1 MKGIILAG
9 GTGSRLSPITK
20 VVSKQLLPVY
30 DKPMIYYPLS
40 ILMLAGI
47 NDILIICNR
56 RDLLSFQEL
65 FGNGS
70 DLGLSITYEVQKK
83 PEGISQ
89 AFIIGEDFINED
101 PVCLILGDNI
111 FYGDGLPSLLKDT
124 IDNLQIS
131 DESSIFAYKV
141 SNPSDYGVVS
151 FDVKGK
157 VLSIEEKPKNPK
169 SKFAAV
175 GLYFYPGDV
184 SSKAKSLTKS
194 QRGEYEI
201 TDLNKSYRSENRLN
215 VQLLGR
221 GTAWLD
227 TGTHETLIAANN
239 FVSTI
244 ESRQGLKIACPE
256 EISFRNGWISKKNLL
271 KLADQVGNSQY
282 ADYLRGIVDE

>member
-47 NDILIICNR
+47 KEILIICNG
-56 RDLLSFQEL
+56 RDLSSFQEL

-70 DLGLSITYEVQKK
+70 DLGLSISYEVQIK
-83 PEGISQ
+83 PEGITQ
-89 AFIIGEDFINED
+89 AFIIGEDFIDED

-124 IDNLQIS
+124 INYLKVS

-141 SNPSDYGVVS
+141 SNPWDYGVVS
-151 FDVKGK
+151 FDNKGK
-157 VLSIEEKPKNPK
+157 VLSIEEKPKKPK
-169 SKFAAV
+169 TDFAAV

-184 SSKAKSLTKS
+184 SYKAKNIRKS
-194 QRGEYEI
+194 RRGEYEI
-201 TDLNKSYRSENRLN
+201 TDLNRSYMAENRLN

-221 GTAWLD
+221 GVAWLD

-256 EISFRNGWISKKNLL
+256 EISYRNGWISKNNLL
-271 KLADQVGNSQY
+271 KLVGQMGNSQY
-282 ADYLRGIVDE
+282 GSYLKGIASE

>member
-1 MKGIILAG
+1 
-9 GTGSRLSPITK
+9 
-20 VVSKQLLPVY
+20 
-30 DKPMIYYPLS
+30 IYYPLS

-151 FDVKGK
+151 FDV
-157 VLSIEEKPKNPK
+157 
-169 SKFAAV
+169 
-175 GLYFYPGDV
+175 
-184 SSKAKSLTKS
+184 
-194 QRGEYEI
+194 
-201 TDLNKSYRSENRLN
+201 
-215 VQLLGR
+215 
-221 GTAWLD
+221 
-227 TGTHETLIAANN
+227 
-239 FVSTI
+239 
-244 ESRQGLKIACPE
+244 
-256 EISFRNGWISKKNLL
+256 
-271 KLADQVGNSQY
+271 
-282 ADYLRGIVDE
+282 

>member
-47 NDILIICNR
+47 NEILIICNR

-169 SKFAAV
+169 SKFDAV

-201 TDLNKSYRSENRLN
+201 TDLNKSYMSENRLN

-271 KLADQVGNSQY
+271 KLADQVGYSQY
-282 ADYLRGIVDE
+282 GDYLRGIVDE

>member
-1 MKGIILAG
+1 KC
-9 GTGSRLSPITK
+9 GTSLSP
-20 VVSKQLLPVY
+20 V
-30 DKPMIYYPLS
+30 
-40 ILMLAGI
+40 
-47 NDILIICNR
+47 
-56 RDLLSFQEL
+56 EL
-65 FGNGS
+65 
-70 DLGLSITYEVQKK
+70 
-83 PEGISQ
+83 
-89 AFIIGEDFINED
+89 
-101 PVCLILGDNI
+101 
-111 FYGDGLPSLLKDT
+111 
-124 IDNLQIS
+124 
-131 DESSIFAYKV
+131 
-141 SNPSDYGVVS
+141 
-151 FDVKGK
+151 
-157 VLSIEEKPKNPK
+157 KNPK

-201 TDLNKSYRSENRLN
+201 TDLNKSYMSENRLN